1 MIFRNRNV
9 ERAMRVF
16 AAGLQSE
23 TNTFAPW
30 PTGERAFAEGGM
42 RRGDEVLQGKAPDH
56 QTAQLWR
63 DLCAR
68 DGHAFTAGLFAW
80 AQPSGPIVQSVYET
94 LRDEILSELRSQGP
108 FEVVLLFL

>member
-1 MIFRNRNV
+1 
-9 ERAMRVF
+9 MRVY

-42 RRGDEVLQGKAPDH
+42 RRGDEALRGRGSDH

-63 DLCAR
+63 DLCER
-68 DGHAFTAGLFAW
+68 DGHGFVAGLFAW
-80 AQPSGPIVQSVYET
+80 AQPSGPIVQSVYEAM
-94 LRDEILSELRSQGP
+94 RDEILEAIRAQGP
-108 FEVVLLFL
+108 FDVVLLF